1 MLRKEENELLTRVG
15 PGTPM
20 GEVFRRFW
28 LPAVLSEEV
37 SVAGGTPVRLR
48 ILCED
53 LLALR
58 DSSGKLGI
66 IDAYCSHR
74 QAPLFFG
81 RNENCAIQCPYH
93 GWRFDVNGECIETPN
108 APNYLRDTPNAKARL
123 AITAYPTHE
132 AGGIVWIYMGPRD
145 EQPPFPRF
153 EFTLVP
159 EGYNRSSRWLQ
170 RSNWLQGMEG
180 EIDTSH
186 ISFAHKDLSTE
197 HQAVSITGLQ
207 YSLQD
212 DSPVL
217 SVKETDYGFMSGSR
231 RNFDGKYFWRMT
243 QWLTP
248 MFSLI
253 PRAPSEDFTS
263 GGGRAWVPVDDNNT
277 ITFAYNFRVDRPLSA
292 EEHKLIDDGAHFPPR
307 ITRGIVQ
314 LEEGQRID
322 TYLPV
327 ANRDNDYLVD
337 REMQKTVNFTGIFGV
352 NEQDRCLQEAM
363 RAASGHDRGIVDRTR
378 EHLVAADLAI
388 TAARRRLLRM
398 VKTLQ
403 EGKRLN
409 EVTSGELYAVRAVS
423 RICGIADFDE
433 FTESYRAAARAN
445 P

>member
-28 LPAVLSEEV
+28 LPAALSEELKEPG
-37 SVAGGTPVRLR
+37 APPVRLR

-53 LLALR
+53 LLAFR

-93 GWRFDVNGECIETPN
+93 GWRFDVNGECVEAPN

-123 AITAYPTHE
+123 AIVAYPTHE
-132 AGGIVWIYMGPRD
+132 AGGIVWVYMGPKE
-145 EQPPFPRF
+145 EQPPFPNF
-153 EFTLVP
+153 EFTTVP

-186 ISFAHKDLSTE
+186 ISFAHKDLSTGHE
-197 HQAVSITGLQ
+197 AVSITGLQ

-231 RNFDGKYFWRMT
+231 RNYDGKYFWRMT

-253 PRAPSEDFTS
+253 PRAPAEVFTS

-292 EEHKLIDDGAHFPPR
+292 AEHKLIDDGAHFPPR
-307 ITRGIVQ
+307 IKRGSIQ
-314 LEEGQRID
+314 LDEGQRID
-322 TYLPV
+322 TWLTV
-327 ANRDNDYLVD
+327 ANIENDYHVD

-363 RAASGHDRGIVDRTR
+363 RSASGRDRGIVDRTR

-398 VKTLQ
+398 IKTLQ
-403 EGKRLN
+403 EGKTLR
-409 EVTSGELYAVRAVS
+409 EVSSGDLYAVRAVS
-423 RICGIADFDE
+423 RVCGVADFDE
-433 FTESYRAAARAN
+433 FTQVYREAARVSN
-445 P
+445 